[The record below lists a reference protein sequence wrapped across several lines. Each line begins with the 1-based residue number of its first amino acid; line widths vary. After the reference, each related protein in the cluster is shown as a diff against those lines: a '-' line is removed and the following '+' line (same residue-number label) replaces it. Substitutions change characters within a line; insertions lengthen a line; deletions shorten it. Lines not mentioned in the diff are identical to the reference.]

1 MVKRNWWD
9 ELGSISGSHGLF
21 CIRGDPLFAFRRN
34 LVVLA
39 GSKFPPGVGLFGRV
53 SKYPYQK
60 RSSHFCDPHA
70 PHWAVSSRVWGIRA
84 CVPYPETHDRCNY
97 PQTSSQT
104 DSKTVP
110 EQPPNDPRTTPTQP
124 ARAPAAGPSVGV
136 VRGSFGFVRSSVLT
150 PKRPPKQPPKRSQN
164 VSTSPCSI
172 C

>member
-1 MVKRNWWD
+1 MVGWYIGSLVDWS
-9 ELGSISGSHGLF
+9 LGRLF
-21 CIRGDPLFAFRRN
+21 DWLIN
-34 LVVLA
+34 
-39 GSKFPPGVGLFGRV
+39 GRV

-136 VRGSFGFVRSSVLT
+136 VRGSFGDCSRTVLESVWELVCGT
-150 PKRPPKQPPKRSQN
+150 RN
-164 VSTSPCSI
+164 GTSIMGQTIVASASLMVH
-172 C
+172 